1 MPIILVIDD
10 SETDRQLIGGLL
22 KPKLD
27 WIVQFASDGSEGLA
41 MIGEIFP
48 DVIVTDL
55 QMPNLNG
62 IQLCAEAK
70 AEYPH
75 VPIIL
80 VTGQGSEELAV
91 EALQAGATSYV
102 PKSGLAK
109 YLLDTVEQVLS
120 LSQHS
125 ESKVRLMQNTTGVR
139 YQFNLDTDQA
149 LIAPLVDFVS
159 TTMASLGIGDES
171 DQRHVSV
178 AIGESL
184 INAMFHGTLELDPAT
199 ARYARQQLHDGGISD
214 EVQERCRVLPYK
226 ERRVKVAV
234 NLNRKQVEIVV
245 RDEGPGFDASAF
257 TERAGEASQLSSEE
271 GRGLTLIHNF
281 MDEVN
286 FSDSPNEI
294 RMCMKIKA
302 VSKKTAA
309 AQ

>member
-27 WIVQFASDGSEGLA
+27 WIVQFAKDGSEGLQ

-48 DVIVTDL
+48 DVVVTDL
-55 QMPNLNG
+55 QMPELNG

-102 PKSGLAK
+102 PKKALRLNTCWTRSSK
-109 YLLDTVEQVLS
+109 SCS
-120 LSQHS
+120 LSQHN
-125 ESKVRLMQNTTGVR
+125 ESKVRLMENTVGVR
-139 YQFNLDTDQA
+139 YQFNLETDQA

-159 TTMASLGIGDES
+159 TTMASLGIGDEA

-178 AIGESL
+178 ALGEAL
-184 INAMFHGTLELDPAT
+184 INAMFHGSLELDPAT
-199 ARYARQQLHDGGISD
+199 ARFARQQMHDGGISE
-214 EVQERCRVLPYK
+214 EVQERCQVSPYR

-234 NLNRKQVEIVV
+234 NLTRKQIEIVV
-245 RDEGPGFDASAF
+245 RDEGPDLTPRLFRSI
-257 TERAGEASQLSSEE
+257 RPSQVNCPAQE
-271 GRGLTLIHNF
+271 GRGMT
-281 MDEVN
+281 
-286 FSDSPNEI
+286 
-294 RMCMKIKA
+294 
-302 VSKKTAA
+302 
-309 AQ
+309 

>member
-27 WIVQFASDGSEGLA
+27 WIVQFAQDGSEGLR
-41 MIGEIFP
+41 MMGEIFP
-48 DVIVTDL
+48 DVVVTDL
-55 QMPNLNG
+55 RMPELNG

-80 VTGQGSEELAV
+80 VTGKGSEELAV
-91 EALQAGATSYV
+91 EALQAGAASYV
-102 PKSGLAK
+102 PKSGLSK

-120 LSQHS
+120 LAKHNQ
-125 ESKVRLMQNTTGVR
+125 SKVRLMQNTTGVR
-139 YQFNLDTDQA
+139 YQFNLETDQE

-159 TTMASLGIGDES
+159 SAMASLGIGDES

-184 INAMFHGTLELDPAT
+184 INAMFHGNLELEGTT
-199 ARYARQQLHDGGISD
+199 ARYARQRLHDGGIAE
-214 EVQERCRVLPYK
+214 EVNERCRTSPYK
-226 ERRVKVAV
+226 DRRVKVAV

-245 RDEGPGFDASAF
+245 RDEGSGFDASAF
-257 TERAGEASQLSSEE
+257 TERAAEASQLSSEE

-281 MDEVN
+281 MDEVHFN
-286 FSDSPNEI
+286 DSPNEI
-294 RMCMKIKA
+294 RMCMRIKA
-302 VSKKTAA
+302 VAKKPAA

>member
-1 MPIILVIDD
+1 MPIVLVIDD

-27 WIVQFASDGSEGLA
+27 WIVQFAKDGSEGLQ

-48 DVIVTDL
+48 DVVVTDL
-55 QMPNLNG
+55 QMPELNG

-102 PKSGLAK
+102 PKSALTQ

-120 LSQHS
+120 LSQHDQ
-125 ESKVRLMQNTTGVR
+125 SKVRLMQNTVGVR
-139 YQFNLDTDQA
+139 YQFHLETDQA

-159 TTMASLGIGDES
+159 TTMESVGIGDES

-178 AIGESL
+178 ALGESL
-184 INAMFHGTLELDPAT
+184 INAMFHGNLELEAT
-199 ARYARQQLHDGGISD
+199 SARFARQQMHDGGISE
-214 EVQERCRVLPYK
+214 EVQERCRVSPYK

-245 RDEGPGFDASAF
+245 RDEGAGFDPAGYS
-257 TERAGEASQLSSEE
+257 ERAHEPSQLSSQE

-281 MDEVN
+281 MDETSFN
-286 FSDSPNEI
+286 DSANEI
-294 RMCMKIKA
+294 RMCMKIKSVSRKPA
-302 VSKKTAA
+302 VA
-309 AQ
+309 